1 MVVSAESAERSQNMI
16 QEYSI
21 YIFYAALFI
30 VCFFFGMLL
39 RKLIPRKSGAA
50 KIDETPK
57 KSRKKSRKD
66 TVTMAEVDAMKG
78 YEFEHFCADL
88 LKKNGFRKVSVTPA
102 SGDQGV
108 DIIAVRGTAR
118 YAIQCKRYASPLGN
132 KPVQEVYTGKAFYNC
147 RYGVVM
153 TNSTFT
159 PHAKD
164 LAKKT
169 GVLLW
174 DRKTM
179 EKLMHGDRKS
189 I

>member
-1 MVVSAESAERSQNMI
+1 MLQQII
-16 QEYSI
+16 QEYGI
-21 YIFYAALFI
+21 YIFYAVLFT
-30 VCFFFGMLL
+30 VSLLFGAFL
-39 RKLIPRKSGAA
+39 RKLF
-50 KIDETPK
+50 TPK
-57 KSRKKSRKD
+57 KRKD
-66 TVTMAEVDAMKG
+66 TAESPKTEKKTGKKKAKKEKKPALAMSDVDAMPG
-78 YEFEHFCADL
+78 HEFEHFCAEL
-88 LKKNGFRKVSVTPA
+88 LRKNGFRKVSVTPA

-108 DIIAVRGTAR
+108 DIIAVKGTAR

-132 KPVQEVYTGKAFYNC
+132 KPVQEVYTGRAFYGC

-174 DRKTM
+174 DRRVLG
-179 EKLMHGDRKS
+179 ELMRGDRKS
-189 I
+189 L